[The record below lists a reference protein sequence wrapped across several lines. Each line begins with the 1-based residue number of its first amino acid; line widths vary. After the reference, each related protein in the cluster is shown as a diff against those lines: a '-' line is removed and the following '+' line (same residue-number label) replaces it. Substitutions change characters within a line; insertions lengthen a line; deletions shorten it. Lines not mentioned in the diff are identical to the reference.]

1 MQPLGSADREAV
13 LEGPT
18 LRAHGGMFRHEVE
31 SPYISFPDAC
41 ARGQERDRVAGYL
54 EPHSSAL

>member
-41 ARGQERDRVAGYL
+41 ARGQERDRVAG
-54 EPHSSAL
+54 